1 MNFYFHPF
9 LLIKKILPKG
19 LFGRS
24 LIILLVPV
32 FLIQLITT
40 YIFIDRHMSKV
51 TQLLAS
57 NIAGKISNAVES
69 LMSEEDLEKQLSKLQ
84 GYIWR
89 QYSLNLHY
97 YKPHTPKYLI
107 PRPRE
112 DQNFFQHAST
122 EEIILYKELVFYLNY
137 PFVLWADDHQEDF
150 FVSVQTPKGQLIFQ
164 DKQKHLYPRTTNIF
178 MWWTIIT
185 PILLIMVAVIFLKNQ
200 IKPLRLLVEA
210 VDDFGRGREISH
222 FKPSGAFEIRKVAQ
236 AFNTMAERITRQ
248 MTQRTEMLA
257 GISHDLRTPLTR
269 MELRLAMMSSQPE
282 IEDLH
287 EDVREMRRMVEEF
300 LAFTRGEGGEE
311 AEICNLSV
319 LIEQICKKYDSSR
332 LQFILPGVAVNAK
345 IRQNAFKRCLI
356 NLINNAMRYAHK
368 LHLSLVQEEHLCL
381 IFLDD
386 DGPGI
391 PYTSREA
398 VFKPFFRLEN
408 SRNSETGGV
417 GLGLAIAQDIVHS
430 HGGTIHLDESPS
442 GGLRVVI
449 NLPI

>member
-1 MNFYFHPF
+1 MNFYLHPF

-40 YIFIDRHMSKV
+40 YIFIDRHLSKV

-57 NIAGKISNAVES
+57 NIAGKVSNAVERI
-69 LMSEEDLEKQLSKLQ
+69 LLEENLESQLPKVQ

-89 QYSLNLHY
+89 QYALNMHY
-97 YKPHTPKYLI
+97 YKSGTPKYLI
-107 PRPRE
+107 PQPQK
-112 DQNFFQHAST
+112 DPNFFQNTSN
-122 EEIILYKELVFYLNY
+122 EEYILHKELAFYLDY

-150 FVSVQTPKGQLIFQ
+150 FVLIRTPKGQFIFQ
-164 DKQKHLYPRTTNIF
+164 DKLKHLYPRTTNIF
-178 MWWTIIT
+178 IWWAVIT
-185 PILLIMVAVIFLKNQ
+185 PILLILVAVIFLKNQ

-210 VDDFGRGREISH
+210 VDDFGRGREILY

-248 MTQRTEMLA
+248 FTQRTEMLA

-269 MELRLAMMSSQPE
+269 MELQLAMMPSQPE

-311 AEICNLSV
+311 AEICNLSL
-319 LIEQICKKYDSSR
+319 LIEQISKKYDPLR
-332 LQFILPGVAVNAK
+332 LKINLPDTLVELK

-368 LHLSLVQEEHLCL
+368 LDISLSQEDHLCT
-381 IFLDD
+381 IVLDD

-391 PYTSREA
+391 PYSSRDA
-398 VFKPFFRLEN
+398 VFKPFFRLET

-430 HGGTIHLDESPS
+430 HGGTINLDESPL
-442 GGLRVVI
+442 GGLRVMI
-449 NLPI
+449 ELPI